1 MMKTKEKF
9 EHWIL
14 EEDHPCIMAQT
25 VFSQEHVKTKQYGQ
39 LGDPLQTEAL
49 LKDLKNYIAEYDF
62 ETNDFKSFI
71 AVFPESNIA
80 TEDEFERLLW
90 KQLEE
95 IEKIDTKD
103 WDPSVTKDPEHD
115 NFSFSIAGR
124 SFYIV
129 GMHPN
134 SSRQARRSPYPSIAF
149 NLHVQFEKLR
159 EMGAYEKVRDKIRAR
174 DKELQGSMNPMLEDF
189 GSSSEAKQYSGKAT
203 EDDWVCPFHQ

>member
-1 MMKTKEKF
+1 MKTREKF
-9 EHWIL
+9 EQWIL
-14 EEDHPCIMAQT
+14 DEDHPCIMAQT

-39 LGDPLQTEAL
+39 LGDPLQTDAL

-103 WDPSVTKDPEHD
+103 WDPSVSRDPEDD

-159 EMGAYEKVRDKIRAR
+159 DMGAYEKVRDKIRAR

-189 GSSSEAKQYSGKAT
+189 GSSSEAKQYRGKAT